1 MSMMNDNP
9 LVSIVTPSFNQ
20 AEYIEMTL
28 QSVLRQEYA
37 PIEYIVIDG
46 ASTDGSRDIIE
57 SYSDQL
63 DYWISEP
70 DQGQVEAINKGL
82 RRATGEIIAWINSDD
97 MYVAGTVQE
106 AVNALRGNPDVGM
119 VYGDGI
125 MVDGTNKLLDL
136 HTYRTYDALDLLCFD
151 VLLQPT
157 VFMRREVLNNVG
169 LLSND
174 YHMVLDHDLWIRIA
188 AERPILHVPSFW
200 AVERTH
206 EKAKTVAATGTF
218 VEEAAILLQQAEKSP
233 VLRDLIRANE
243 RRVRASLHAF
253 TARRMIDGGEHKKAT
268 LEIFKAYIADPR
280 VGFRYWYK
288 AIQASLSAA
297 GFERLFMAYRNF
309 RRQIQHG
316 DRHVVMME
324 NGPVLSS

>member
-1 MSMMNDNP
+1 MSDNP

-28 QSVLRQEYA
+28 QSVLRQEYE

-70 DQGQVEAINKGL
+70 DQGQVDAINKGL
-82 RRATGEIIAWINSDD
+82 RKATGEVVAWINSDD
-97 MYVAGTVQE
+97 MYVAGAVQE
-106 AVNALRGNPDVGM
+106 AVNALRENPEVGM

-169 LLSND
+169 LLSTD

-218 VEEAAILLQQAEKSP
+218 VEEAAILLQQAEKSS
-233 VLRDLIRANE
+233 VLGGLIRAND

-253 TARRMIDGGEHKKAT
+253 AARRMIDGGEHKKAT
-268 LEIFKAYIADPR
+268 FEIFKAYFADPR

>member
-1 MSMMNDNP
+1 MSDNP

-28 QSVLRQEYA
+28 QSVLRQEYK

-70 DQGQVEAINKGL
+70 DQGQVDAINKGL
-82 RRATGEIIAWINSDD
+82 RKATGEVVAWINSDD
-97 MYVAGTVQE
+97 MYVAGAVQE
-106 AVNALRGNPDVGM
+106 AVNALRENPEVGM

-169 LLSND
+169 LLSTD

-218 VEEAAILLQQAEKSP
+218 VEEAAILLQQAEKSS
-233 VLRDLIRANE
+233 VLGGLIRAND

-253 TARRMIDGGEHKKAT
+253 AARRMIDGGEHKKAT
-268 LEIFKAYIADPR
+268 FEIFKAYFADPR